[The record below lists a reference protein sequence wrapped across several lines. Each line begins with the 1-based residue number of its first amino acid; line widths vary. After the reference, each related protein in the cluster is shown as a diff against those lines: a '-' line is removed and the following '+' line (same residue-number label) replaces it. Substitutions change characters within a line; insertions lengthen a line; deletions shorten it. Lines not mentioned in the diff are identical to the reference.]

1 MSKIV
6 NITDFVGFHYLAQSC
21 IADPTLQYYADRYE
35 KQYLVSL
42 LGEDYTAFYASL
54 DTNNPPID
62 VDVLAWYDPFVAT
75 NELHH
80 HPFLDTN
87 GCSSSECYMLS
98 EGVKDMLV
106 GFVFYHYAHDNQIN
120 ASLTG
125 MVFNSNENS
134 VMATPEQAEAYILE
148 RYNEAVRTYN
158 AIIRKRAGDAF
169 CVSNSCYLEVT
180 TTVI

>member
-1 MSKIV
+1 LSKIV
-6 NITDFVGFHYLAQSC
+6 KITDFVGFHYLAQSC
-21 IADPTLQYYADRYE
+21 IADPTLQHYADRYE

-54 DTNNPPID
+54 DVNNPPVD

-75 NELHH
+75 NGCSL
-80 HPFLDTN
+80 HPFVTN
-87 GCSSSECYMLS
+87 GCSCSECYMLS

-106 GFVFYHYAHDNQIN
+106 GFVFYHYAHDNQIS

-125 MVFNSNENS
+125 MVFNNNENS
-134 VMATPEQAEAYILE
+134 VVATPEQAEAYILE
-148 RYNEAVRTYN
+148 RYNESVRTYN
-158 AIIRKRAGDAF
+158 AIMRERAGGTC
-169 CVSNSCYLEVT
+169 CVSNACYLEVI